1 MKTIATFLAIVAL
14 ALGAGSA
21 RAAPSFLVVDLDTN
35 RVVHESGPESP
46 RSIASITK
54 LMTAVTI
61 LESGLD
67 LDEPIAISKADY
79 VSSTAV
85 AGLRTLTRRDL
96 LLLALV
102 KSDNG
107 AAHALARTYPGGH
120 DAFISEMNHIADDH
134 IRMTNTNFVD
144 SSGLAAGNK
153 STPTDLIKLVIY
165 SQRYRFIREA
175 SDMRDV
181 TIGRRI
187 YSTTNRML
195 RAGWDII
202 VAKTG
207 LTNAAGQCYVAIWQ
221 EGSHRLGIVV
231 LGSNNRW
238 RDTEALRVRVLSK
251 LRSGQ

>member
-1 MKTIATFLAIVAL
+1 MRAIATLFAIVAL
-14 ALGAGSA
+14 ILGAGSA

-35 RVVHESGPESP
+35 KVVHESGPETP

-54 LMTAVTI
+54 LMTAIVT
-61 LESGLD
+61 LESGQD
-67 LDEPIAISKADY
+67 LDELVAVSKTDY
-79 VSSTAV
+79 VSSTAL
-85 AGLRTLTRRDL
+85 AGPKYISRRDL

-120 DAFISEMNHIADDH
+120 AAFIEEMNHYAREH
-134 IRMTNTNFVD
+134 INMTGTRFVD

-153 STPTDLIKLVIY
+153 STPSDLIKMVIHG
-165 SQRYRFIREA
+165 QRYRFIREA
-175 SDMRDV
+175 SEMKDI

-187 YSTTNRML
+187 YHTTNRML
-195 RAGWDII
+195 RTGWDII

-207 LTNAAGQCYVAIWQ
+207 LTRAAGQCYVAIWK
-221 EGSHRLGIVV
+221 EGSHRLGIVI

-238 RDTEALRVRVLSK
+238 RDTEALRVTVLSK
-251 LRSGQ
+251 LRSGH

>member
-1 MKTIATFLAIVAL
+1 MKAIATLLAIVAL
-14 ALGAGSA
+14 TLGAGSA
-21 RAAPSFLVVDLDTN
+21 RAAPSFLVVDLDTQK
-35 RVVHESGPESP
+35 VVHESGPESP

-54 LMTAVTI
+54 LMTAVVT

-67 LDEPIAISKADY
+67 LDEMIIVSRSDF
-79 VSSTAV
+79 VSSTALYGV
-85 AGLRTLTRRDL
+85 QKISRRDL
-96 LLLALV
+96 LLLALI

-120 DAFISEMNHIADDH
+120 DNFVEEMNHMARDH
-134 IRMTNTNFVD
+134 IKMTSSRFVD

-153 STPTDLIKLVIY
+153 STPGDLIKLVLH

-175 SDMRDV
+175 SDMRNV
-181 TIGRRI
+181 TIGKRI
-187 YSTTNRML
+187 YSSTNRML

-207 LTNAAGQCYVAIWQ
+207 LTNAAGQCYVAIWR
-221 EGSHRLGIVV
+221 EGSHTFGIVV

-238 RDTEALRVRVLSK
+238 RDTQYLRTRVLGV